1 MQNYQEQKNTLSK
14 KVSTNNNINEN
25 EVKKIFAEVKLLKD
39 KLEKCKNDS
48 EMKKKKIDELLLQLP
63 NIIDIKTPIGK
74 SEQDNKLLKQN
85 GVKRIFNFKPKNH
98 LEIAEKLEFS

>member
-14 KVSTNNNINEN
+14 KVSTIDNINKN

-48 EMKKKKIDELLLQLP
+48 EIKKKNLM
-63 NIIDIKTPIGK
+63 
-74 SEQDNKLLKQN
+74 
-85 GVKRIFNFKPKNH
+85 NFVT
-98 LEIAEKLEFS
+98 IT